1 MYHFS
6 LQAICAF
13 ISGYT
18 NEAQILLKKADTEF
32 KILKVP
38 DEALEEV
45 IAQGFSE
52 REARLALRA
61 TNHHPT
67 QAVRHI
73 IDLREK
79 KTEIEK
85 AEKDR
90 NRRRKSF
97 GKTND
102 GSWVNLGYLD
112 TLIKMGYPETLGA
125 RALRHTN
132 NEMNSAINAMI
143 ETPELLLENYDDD
156 FDGHKV
162 TKEMIDNVSSMGFDR
177 DVANAAL
184 KHFKGN
190 LEKALDLLT
199 NNPEKIAEIMEKDEQ
214 ESKKTEEA
222 RKRMADDLG
231 DDEDHLDVTLDDE
244 QAYLEQYKKLLKLA

>member
-1 MYHFS
+1 MNHFS
-6 LQAICAF
+6 FQAICAF

-18 NEAQILLKKADTEF
+18 DEAQILLKKADTEF

-90 NRRRKSF
+90 SIRRKSF

-112 TLIKMGYPETLGA
+112 TLIKMGYPEALA
-125 RALRHTN
+125 VRALRHTD

-143 ETPELLLENYDDD
+143 ETPELLLDIYED
-156 FDGHKV
+156 FDRHKV

-177 DVANAAL
+177 DVANEAL
-184 KHFKGN
+184 KHCKGN